1 MHGLKANELNK
12 LMDET
17 PEEDEAPKRKKETRK
32 SAKRNKKE
40 VTEQEDG
47 SSDASVE
54 REEKRS
60 RKAKKKHNDILQ
72 QSINGLEPI
81 ENQSSDE
88 KEEIVELEV
97 TTSST
102 TNATTPMNLQIVNP
116 QSTKITKPIVSRGK
130 YLTLNFTVSWKNQN
144 IYKYQL
150 THQLN
155 RGKDQLVCQSWSIW
169 DNSYLVRILKFIRKH
184 I

>member
-1 MHGLKANELNK
+1 MQRHAKDTHGLKTHELNK

-60 RKAKKKHNDILQ
+60 RKAKKKRDDILQ

-81 ENQSSDE
+81 GNQSSDE

-116 QSTKITKPIVSRGK
+116 QSTKVTKPIVSRGK
-130 YLTLNFTVSWKNQN
+130 YLTLNFTVS
-144 IYKYQL
+144 
-150 THQLN
+150 
-155 RGKDQLVCQSWSIW
+155 
-169 DNSYLVRILKFIRKH
+169 
-184 I
+184 